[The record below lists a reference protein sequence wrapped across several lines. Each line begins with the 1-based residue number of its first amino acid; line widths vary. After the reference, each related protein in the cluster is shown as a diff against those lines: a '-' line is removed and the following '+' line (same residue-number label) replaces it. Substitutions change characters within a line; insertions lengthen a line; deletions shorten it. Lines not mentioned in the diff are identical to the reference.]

1 MTWVYIVIAFI
12 GGYAVGLITAA
23 ILSGT
28 FDRVAE
34 ERERQLVEMGLIY
47 PKNEKDPP
55 ARQR

>member
-28 FDRVAE
+28 WDRAE
-34 ERERQLVEMGLIY
+34 EERKQAEEMGLLY
-47 PKNEKDPP
+47 RKNEKDPP